1 MGKVLLPP
9 NPFKDLGALLISDG
23 TYNSSNQFTVTGGV
37 PVQVPNDKDV
47 IQLLSAPDEMVNIIN
62 TSGEITPL
70 NGNNDSYL
78 FRINMQTDPDSNNS
92 AIFLTVDIGSGSPIV
107 VYADTKRL
115 AANRNTVSPLSFT
128 LPIFAG
134 ATFLANNGSIL
145 IDTDD
150 NFVNIYDISYYIE
163 RKFLGFN

>member
-9 NPFKDLGALLISDG
+9 NPFKDLGAILISDG
-23 TYNSSNQFTVTGGV
+23 TYNSGNPFRVTGGS

-47 IQLLSAPDEMVNIIN
+47 IQLLSAPDEMANISNIQ
-62 TSGEITPL
+62 GEITPL

-78 FRINMQTDPDSNNS
+78 VRVNLKTDPDTNNNS
-92 AIFLTVDIGSGSPIV
+92 VFVIIDIGLGTPIEI
-107 VYADTKRL
+107 YADTKRL
-115 AANRNTVSPLSFT
+115 ARNRNTVSPLSFT

-150 NFVNIYDISYYIE
+150 NFVDIYDISYYIE